1 MQTFSSMRRNST
13 DQNYIGLLTF
23 SVLLFAAQ
31 MLSSLY
37 PLIPSLAGFLFC
49 YVILFAHDE
58 NEKFPLFLAFA
69 YLCFYD
75 LYKGFYLFSYVI
87 FFFLFYRFARDN
99 IQQKTSCQNCILAL
113 YVIVGYLGH
122 YLLNICLAYFF
133 NAPFPYFSN
142 HYFYLIGVDALLA
155 FLFLRVPR

>member
-13 DQNYIGLLTF
+13 DQNYVGLLTF
-23 SVLLFAAQ
+23 SVLLFVAQ

-37 PLIPSLAGFLFC
+37 PFIPSLMGFLFC
-49 YVILFAHDE
+49 YVILYVHDE
-58 NEKFPLFLAFA
+58 NEKLPLFLAFA

-75 LYKGFYLFSYVI
+75 VYKGFYLFSSVI
-87 FFFLFYRFARDN
+87 LFFLFYRFAREN

-122 YLLNICLAYFF
+122 YLINVCLAYFF
-133 NAPFPYFSN
+133 NTSFPYFSN
-142 HYFYLIGVDALLA
+142 HYFYLIGVDSLLA